1 MLARGLTNALHG
13 ILAAAAA
20 AAVLVA
26 GARDARADLAL
37 AADVDVAVPVDPSQM
52 PTYMTTGA
60 GFDLRLG
67 YRFRVPYSLVAIT
80 PEISGGY
87 ADLASRIVRVRTGVR
102 VGYGRVFVPYAYAHL
117 GWGWT
122 SFDRLGTSDASP
134 TPILSSAQGA
144 SYDVG
149 AGIDLAILR
158 RLTFGAHLG
167 YNVVDV
173 DPTQAPTLPT
183 FRAKWMNFGL
193 TATLYL

>member
-1 MLARGLTNALHG
+1 MLATGLRNGTHAV
-13 ILAAAAA
+13 LAAAAA
-20 AAVLVA
+20 AVVFVA
-26 GARDARADLAL
+26 GAREARADLAL
-37 AADVDVAVPVDPSQM
+37 AGDVDVAVPVAASQM
-52 PTYMTTGA
+52 PAYLTTGA

-80 PEISGGY
+80 PEVSGGY
-87 ADLASRIVRVRTGVR
+87 TDLSSRIVRVRTGVR
-102 VGYGRVFVPYAYAHL
+102 VGYGRVFVPYGYAHI

-122 SFDRLGTSDASP
+122 SFDRLGTADASP
-134 TPILSSAQGA
+134 DPVFSGAQGA

-173 DPTQAPTLPT
+173 EPNQAPTLPT
-183 FRAKWMNFGL
+183 FHAKWMNFGL